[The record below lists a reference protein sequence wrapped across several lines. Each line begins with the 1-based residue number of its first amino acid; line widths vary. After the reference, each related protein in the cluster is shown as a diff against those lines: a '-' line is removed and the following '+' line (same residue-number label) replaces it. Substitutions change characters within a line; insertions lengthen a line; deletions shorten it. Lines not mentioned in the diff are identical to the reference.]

1 MAWSDSVGGMHRAE
15 PAPTYRALFAI
26 PTLGRILLGMAIS
39 RIGGSMFGVAIV
51 LFTLARYDSP
61 ALAGIVTF
69 ASVAPGLVVSPIAGA
84 LLDRHGRAKL
94 IIVDQL
100 VATVS
105 LALIAWLAIADAL
118 PAALLVAVT
127 AIAGLTAPLSSVGLR
142 SLFPLIVPRRLWER
156 VNALDSNGYVVA
168 TLIGPP
174 AAGLL
179 VQVVGGPGTILVI
192 GALFAVSAVVFVGV
206 ADPANE
212 TQSTGKLL
220 LDAWQGLRYTLLNP
234 TLRALGVSLAVVNVG
249 WGIVTILLPVL
260 VIDRLGLGEAV
271 VGAVFAVSGIT
282 GGIAALVFGR
292 WRTQGRERD
301 LLVWPMLGMAA
312 ATVALLA
319 SPTLPMLV
327 AVMAV
332 TGFLNGPM
340 DIALFTLRQ
349 RRTDPAWMGRAF
361 AVSMSLNFVGYPI
374 GAAIG
379 GSLAATGIEPAIAIA
394 AATSALG
401 GVLAWLLIPRT
412 APAAPAAPTA
422 G

>member
-1 MAWSDSVGGMHRAE
+1 MHSGE
-15 PAPTYRALFAI
+15 PPPSYRALLQI
-26 PTLGRILLGMAIS
+26 PTLGRILLGMAFS

-51 LFTLARYDSP
+51 LFTLTRYDSP
-61 ALAGIVTF
+61 ALAGVVTF
-69 ASVAPGLVVSPIAGA
+69 SSVVPGLIVSPVAGA

-94 IIVDQL
+94 IIADQIVGATSL
-100 VATVS
+100 V
-105 LALIAWLAIADAL
+105 LIAGLAVNDAL
-118 PAALLVAVT
+118 PPAVLVLVT
-127 AIAGLTAPLSSVGLR
+127 AVAGITAPLSSVGLR

-156 VNALDSNGYVVA
+156 ANALDSNGYVLA
-168 TLIGPP
+168 TLVGPP

-179 VQVVGGPGTILVI
+179 VQVVGGPGTLVVI
-192 GALFAVSAVVFVGV
+192 ASLFAIAAVVFVGV

-212 TQSTGKLL
+212 TESTGRLL
-220 LDAWQGLRYTLLNP
+220 MDSWLGLRYTLLNP
-234 TLRALGVSLAVVNVG
+234 TLRALGVSLAILNLG
-249 WGIVTILLPVL
+249 WGIVTITLPVL
-260 VIDRLGLGEAV
+260 VLQRMGLGEAV

-282 GGIAALVFGR
+282 GGIAALIFGR

-301 LLVWPMLGMAA
+301 LLIWPMAGMTI
-312 ATVALLA
+312 ATAALLV

-361 AVSMSLNFVGYPI
+361 AVSMSLNFLGYPF

-379 GSLAATGIEPAIAIA
+379 GSLIGIGVEPALGVAVAAT
-394 AATSALG
+394 ALG
-401 GVLAWLLIPRT
+401 GVVAWWLIPRT
-412 APAAPAAPTA
+412 PERTTPTPA
-422 G
+422 